1 MNTKRSLGLATM
13 LILTPA
19 VAFAQ
24 APAGGGPPAMA
35 PMIAQMVPILGL
47 IAIMYFLFVRPQQQ
61 RQNELNKLQTA
72 LAKGDRVLTQAG
84 IYGTVVGVDGD
95 KVVVR
100 VDDTVKLE
108 FQKSAIVG
116 KVDK

>member
-1 MNTKRSLGLATM
+1 MNVQRSLGLAVFA
-13 LILTPA
+13 ILVPA

-24 APAGGGPPAMA
+24 APAGGPSQAQT
-35 PMIAQMVPILGL
+35 MIAQMVPILGFVL
-47 IAIMYFLFVRPQQQ
+47 IIYFLLIRPQQQ
-61 RQNELNKLQTA
+61 KQAEMTKLQTA

-95 KVVVR
+95 KVVLR
-100 VDDTVKLE
+100 VDDNVKLE
-108 FQKSAIVG
+108 FAKTAIVG

>member
-1 MNTKRSLGLATM
+1 MKLRLAVLFTM
-13 LILTPA
+13 IPA

-24 APAGGGPPAMA
+24 QPAPGAASPTMA
-35 PMIAQMVPILGL
+35 LIAQMLPFLG
-47 IAIMYFLFVRPQQQ
+47 IIVIMYFLLIRPQQQ
-61 RQNELNKLQTA
+61 KQNELSKLQSG

-95 KVVVR
+95 KVVLR
-100 VDDTVKLE
+100 VDDNVKLE
-108 FQKSAIVG
+108 FQKSSIVG